1 MAARLSL
8 KLGVVGGDD
17 RLPASPDTVVVVEPT
32 VGSVARTKGNL
43 YLLVTS
49 QLPGSRAR
57 EATRLIATTVRDE
70 YYYDESAGIRACLEK
85 VINLANKRLQ
95 HSRDR
100 LGLGRGAAGPLGVA
114 AAVVR
119 GSELYV
125 VTVGPAD
132 AYLIRGARLSTLPD
146 PDRGRGLPTDELM
159 PDVWRGELEVGD
171 SLVLTAPDLVSRVGT
186 DALKESL
193 VTLHPQAAVDQLH
206 QQYSAAGGSGSDGI
220 IAFEATEVGFTHQT
234 RTLVPVRADEP
245 LAGAPDRSPIPLADT
260 VTDGVAAVQ
269 TGARQ
274 ARRTAGGW
282 ADRSIGWLQDRLP
295 RRATA
300 YRRVTPLAT
309 RQERQRRGAMA
320 IIAILIVAGGLGVA
334 VWLAGGSGQHQDVAS
349 FTAGEKSL
357 DDAKAA
363 IAEVWAPGVDL
374 VRGDPHRAQDLL
386 TGAYQDLQDAAASGI
401 PLAAIAPLR
410 SQVVSGL
417 DELYDVVEVRA
428 TVLFD
433 FPADPGADL
442 QQLIEGPDGIPYAI
456 DAVSSSVLRIDT
468 AAQTA
473 KPILTAGATIGGVK
487 VGTPKLLAVG
497 GPDLLVLDTNNNLW
511 RWRPADAKG
520 RGTTV
525 RVTVHDSPSW
535 GNDIRAIATFCRNAD
550 CSLYNLYIV
559 DPSERQIMV
568 YTPAADGHGYPGTGT
583 GRLATARDV
592 STFDDMYIDGDIFV
606 TDAGTIV
613 RLVNGRSE
621 GWQTSDIGDSL
632 LRPAPSFRLI
642 ASGSPPRQGML
653 YGWDPVSSRVVA
665 YQKQSGKYVEQYVLA
680 PGPGDW
686 SDIRGMYVQP
696 AGDTTPAVLYW
707 IEKGRLLSAALEA
720 ASAIPSEPPSSSPS
734 ASASA
739 SPTPSASPSKKP

>member
-8 KLGVVGGDD
+8 KLGVVSDDD
-17 RLPASPDTVVVVEPT
+17 RLPASPDTVVVIEPT

-49 QLPGSRAR
+49 QMAGNRAR
-57 EATRLIATTVRDE
+57 EATALVAKTIRDE

-100 LGLGRGAAGPLGVA
+100 LGLGRGPVGPLGIA

-146 PDRGRGLPTDELM
+146 PDRERGLPAEELM

-171 SLVLTAPDLVSRVGT
+171 SLVLTGPDLVAHVGT
-186 DALKESL
+186 DTLKESL
-193 VTLHPQAAVDQLH
+193 VTLHPQAAVEQLH
-206 QQYSAAGGSGSDGI
+206 ERYAADGGGSDGI
-220 IAFEATEVGFTHQT
+220 IAFEATEVAMTHRT
-234 RTLVPVRADEP
+234 RSLVPVRADEP

-260 VTDGVAAVQ
+260 VTDGVTAVQ
-269 TGARQ
+269 AGARQ

-282 ADRSIGWLQDRLP
+282 FDRSVGWVQDRLP
-295 RRATA
+295 RRGPT
-300 YRRVTPLAT
+300 YRRVTPLAA
-309 RQERQRRGAMA
+309 RQEMQRRGALA
-320 IIAILIVAGGLGVA
+320 IIAIVIVAGGLGMA
-334 VWLAGGSGQHQDVAS
+334 VWLAGGNGQHQEVAS

-357 DDAKAA
+357 DDARAA
-363 IAEVWAPGVDL
+363 IGEVWAPGVDL
-374 VRGDPHRAQDLL
+374 VTGDPHRAQDLL
-386 TGAYQDLQDAAASGI
+386 TGAYHDLQDASAAGI
-401 PLAAIAPLR
+401 PLAAIEPLR
-410 SQVVSGL
+410 TQVVAGL
-417 DELYDVVEVRA
+417 DDLYHVVQVRA
-428 TVLFD
+428 SVLFD

-442 QQLIEGPDGIPYAI
+442 QQLIDGPDGVPYVI
-456 DAVSSSVLRIDT
+456 DAVSKSVLRIDV

-473 KPILTAGATIGGVK
+473 KPILTAGAKIGGVA
-487 VGTPKLLAVG
+487 VGTPRLLAVG
-497 GPDLLVLDTNNNLW
+497 GPDLLILDSDNNLW

-525 RVTVHDSPSW
+525 RIKVHDAPSW
-535 GNDIRAIATFCRNAD
+535 GTDILAMATFCRNAD
-550 CSLYNLYIV
+550 CSLYNLYVV

-568 YTPAADGHGYPGTGT
+568 STPAADGSGYPQAGTGK
-583 GRLATARDV
+583 LATARDV
-592 STFDDMYIDGDIFV
+592 SGFGDMYIDGDIFV
-606 TDAGTIV
+606 TDSGTIV
-613 RLVNGRSE
+613 RLANGRSE

-642 ASGSPPRQGML
+642 ASDSPPRQGLL
-653 YGWDPVSSRVVA
+653 YGWDPTSTRVVA
-665 YQKQSGKYVEQYVLA
+665 YQKQSGSYVEQYVLA
-680 PGPGDW
+680 PGIGDW
-686 SDIRGMYVQP
+686 SDVRGMFVQA
-696 AGDTTPAVLYW
+696 AGDTTPAILYW
-707 IEKGRLLSAALEA
+707 IEKGQLLSAPLEA
-720 ASAIPSEPPSSSPS
+720 ASSASPEPSSS

-739 SPTPSASPSKKP
+739 PASASPSPSPSKKP